1 MITIRTNA
9 ISGLICQA
17 SSPHPIAQPL
27 MAQEFLK
34 LAAKITAN
42 FVVMLWGHVRQSP
55 TGGRYCTTTNI

>member
-42 FVVMLWGHVRQSP
+42 FVVML
-55 TGGRYCTTTNI
+55 